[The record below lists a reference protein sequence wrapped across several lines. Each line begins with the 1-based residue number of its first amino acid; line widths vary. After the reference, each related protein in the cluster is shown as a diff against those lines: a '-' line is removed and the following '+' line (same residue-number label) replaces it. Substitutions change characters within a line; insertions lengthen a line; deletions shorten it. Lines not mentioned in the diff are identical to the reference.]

1 MKTEINPNP
10 TIGRASVEAQE
21 LAKFLETAEVGDVYT
36 YQQLNQ
42 HAKCDVQ
49 LRNTVL
55 QTAQRIVQRQ
65 HKMVFD
71 TIVGV
76 GIKRLSDD
84 EIPDVGES
92 SIKRSRN
99 IAKKGMRAL
108 ECANLANMN
117 SETKVKA
124 ITAKTILGLFSQSG
138 SRKVRCLAEQGARAE
153 SDNLKIG
160 NISVLFG
167 K

>member
-1 MKTEINPNP
+1 MTTEINPNP

-21 LAKFLETAEVGDVYT
+21 LAKFLETAEVGDVFT

-55 QTAQRIVQRQ
+55 QTAKRIVQRQ

-76 GIKRLSDD
+76 GIKRLSDE
-84 EIPDVGES
+84 EIPDVGQA

-99 IAKKGMRAL
+99 IAKKGMRTL
-108 ECANLANMN
+108 ECADL
-117 SETKVKA
+117 SKLTPETKVKA
-124 ITAKTILGLFSQSG
+124 ITTKTILGLFSQSG
-138 SRKVRCLAEQGARAE
+138 SRKVRCLVEQGARTA
-153 SDNLKIG
+153 SDKLKIG
-160 NISVLFG
+160 NISELFA